1 MQKRDWEV
9 VRRKIKKAVG
19 QGLEVLKKGGRQAS
33 YVAGKTAHVIHLEM
47 NIQGLKSKIERLSK
61 ELGQVVHTSLTNGH
75 IRTTPEVKK
84 LNSAI
89 HHLERDLKKTKTELS
104 ETRITR

>member
-33 YVAGKTAHVIHLEM
+33 YVAGKTAHVIHLEV
-47 NIQGLKSKIERLSK
+47 NIQGLRSKIEKLSNQ
-61 ELGQVVHTSLTNGH
+61 LGHMVHDSFNNGH
-75 IRTTPEVKK
+75 IRTTPEAKK
-84 LNSAI
+84 LNNTI
-89 HHLERDLKKTKTELS
+89 YHLERDLKKKKEELA